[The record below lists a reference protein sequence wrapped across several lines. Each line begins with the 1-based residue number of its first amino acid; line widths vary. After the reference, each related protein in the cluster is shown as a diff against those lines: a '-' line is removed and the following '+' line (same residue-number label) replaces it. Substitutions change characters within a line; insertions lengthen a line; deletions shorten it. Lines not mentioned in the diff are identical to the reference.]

1 MHCKRT
7 FSALL
12 ALVLALT
19 AAISIPVQTAAADAT
34 RLPNSAIAFGD
45 DIIYDKFDALPMP
58 NKGGFYY
65 ANAGAV
71 WFCNPSAGTTRKV
84 HAFTGNSAMACTY
97 ADTDTHKFYLL
108 YTANSTGY
116 LGTFDAATEQVTTKK
131 IDDFLPSGCNPR
143 SVGVDSQGR
152 YYFSVQI
159 YGDGDYMYLFD
170 ANFKQ
175 LDRYKSEDPMYDF
188 CGFDKTNGNF
198 YFTAYAS
205 VRSGFGSI
213 VYRTLR
219 CGRVVN
225 NALSVNSAVLDTL
238 YRTYLT
244 DHYGNGTILANGD
257 LAWTSTYNHTVS
269 VLNSAAFDATQKK
282 TDAQRGSL
290 SRYGY
295 EAEDYEDPDQVNTGQ
310 SVGTR
315 VVYNA
320 ATADYLI
327 YMNQNTITEYSSDMK
342 PLASY
347 KTQHP
352 VFAMYNYGDR
362 VLVIEKDADSN
373 YYVQLLDWR
382 APTTVTLSATHAKI
396 AVGSSRALSV
406 SDDAGIGYTYTW
418 TSSNTTVASVTKSG
432 RVFGNL
438 AGTATITA
446 KAPNGKSASCQITVY
461 ADKEET
467 AGEEQNW
474 SGAASNNISANNYS
488 RWSAVQSSYLT
499 ENSDHTLS
507 RIEHTKSGVR
517 IETYS
522 ADGKALQSTKTL
534 ANELPLF
541 GGYFAG
547 ENNNYLVFGQT
558 NPTESN
564 SKEVVRVVKY
574 TKDWNRVSDC
584 KISGC
589 NTTTPFIY
597 SNSRMLELEGKL
609 YIYTGH
615 EMYADED
622 GLHHQANLLLTV
634 NESTMQL
641 TDAAYN
647 VSNLST
653 GYVSHSFNQFIA
665 TDGSAIYRVDHSES
679 NNMTIGGAL
688 LSVNGIALSKY
699 NKADKSTA
707 VKVVAPV
714 EFDQNSNNY
723 TGAAIGGFAL
733 GSGSSLIAYTQDVS
747 TTSRVRNVKLS
758 VTDTDFSTT
767 KQIKLTNYG
776 SSSKVSCR
784 TPQLVKINEN
794 LFLLLWEEY
803 NSSTDKV
810 TTKTMTVTATGAT
823 VNSATVLPVRLSDCT
838 PILCSDGM
846 VKWYVTDNGAPRLYS
861 VNPYDPVNY
870 HLHSY
875 TAAITQP
882 ATCTE
887 PGVRTYTCS
896 CGDSYTRTIPAT
908 GHNWNDGTVTK
919 PATCTATG
927 QALYTCKTCG
937 DTRTAEVAKAA
948 HKYRWVT
955 KTRATATKDGAAVQ
969 TCTVCGSTG
978 AKRTINK
985 ASSITLSAA
994 TYTYNGKVKTP
1005 TVTVKNSKGT
1015 KLTANTHY
1023 RVTQPAGRKNVGRY
1037 SVKIQLTGDY
1047 TGTVY
1052 RYFNIAPKGTG
1063 IKSLTAGK
1071 KAVTVKLNLQKTQ
1084 TTGYQIQYGTAK
1096 NFKSA
1101 KTVNV
1106 SNKTSGKKLTKLSG
1120 GKRYYVRVRTYKVV
1134 KFGGKNYTIYSGW
1147 SSAKS
1152 VVTKK

>member
-1 MHCKRT
+1 MNCKRML
-7 FSALL
+7 SALL
-12 ALVLALT
+12 ALALT
-19 AAISIPVQTAAADAT
+19 LSAALSLPTQAAAAT
-34 RLPNSAIAFGD
+34 ATQLPNSAITFGD
-45 DIIYDKFDALPMP
+45 NISYDKFDVLPTP
-58 NKGGFYY
+58 DKSGFYY

-71 WFCNPSAGTTRKV
+71 WFCNPTAGTTRKV
-84 HAFTGNSAMACTY
+84 HTFADSAYVACTY
-97 ADTDTHKFYLL
+97 ADTDTQKFYTL
-108 YTANSTGY
+108 YTANNAVY
-116 LGTFDAATEQVTTKK
+116 LGSFDATTEQVTAKK
-131 IDDFLPSGCNPR
+131 ADDFLPTGCNPR

-159 YGDGDYMYLFD
+159 YGDGDYLYLFD

-213 VYRTLR
+213 IYRTMR

-225 NALSVNSAVLDTL
+225 NALSVNSAALDTL

-244 DHYGNGTILANGD
+244 DHYGSGAMLANGD

-269 VLNSAAFDATQKK
+269 VLNSAAFDATKSE
-282 TDAQRGSL
+282 TNALRGSL

-295 EAEDYEDPDQVNTGQ
+295 EAEDYEDLDQVDTGQ

-327 YMNQNTITEYSSDMK
+327 YMNHNTITEYNSAMK
-342 PLASY
+342 PMASY
-347 KTQHP
+347 KTEHP

-362 VLVIEKDADSN
+362 VLVIEKDTDSN

-382 APTTVTLSATHAKI
+382 APTTVTLSATDAQI
-396 AVGSSRALSV
+396 TAGSSQQLTV
-406 SDDAGIGYTYTW
+406 SDDASIDYIYTW
-418 TSSNTTVASVTKSG
+418 TSSNTAVASVTKSG
-432 RVFGNL
+432 CVFGNK
-438 AGTATITA
+438 AGSATITA
-446 KAPNGKSASCQITVY
+446 TAPNGKSAVCRITVH
-461 ADKEET
+461 ANKEET
-467 AGEEQNW
+467 AGREQSWN
-474 SGAASNNISANNYS
+474 GAASNNISANDYS
-488 RWSAVQSSYLT
+488 RWSAVQSSYLV
-499 ENSDHTLS
+499 ENSDRTLS
-507 RIEHTKSGVR
+507 RVEQTNNSVR

-522 ADGKALQSTKTL
+522 ADGKTLRSTKTI

-541 GGYFAG
+541 GGFFAG
-547 ENNNYLVFGQT
+547 ETNNYLVFGQT
-558 NPTESN
+558 NASESDT
-564 SKEVVRVVKY
+564 KEVVRVVKY
-574 TKDWNRVSDC
+574 TKDWSRVGDC
-584 KISGC
+584 KITGC
-589 NTTTPFIY
+589 NTTTPFAY

-622 GLHHQANLLLTV
+622 GVHHQANLLFTI

-641 TDAAYN
+641 TDAAYT

-665 TDGSAIYRVDHSES
+665 TDGSSIYRVDHAET
-679 NNMTIGGAL
+679 NNMTLGSAL
-688 LSVNGIALSKY
+688 LSVNGITLTKY
-699 NKADKSTA
+699 SKADKSTA
-707 VKVVAPV
+707 VEVAAPV
-714 EFDQNSNNY
+714 RFDQNSNNY

-733 GSGSSLIAYTQDVS
+733 GSGNSLIAYTQDVS
-747 TTSRVRNVKLS
+747 TTSRVRNVKLN
-758 VTDTDFSTT
+758 VTDTDLTAT
-767 KQIKLTNYG
+767 KQVKLTNYT
-776 SSSKVSCR
+776 SSSKVTCR

-810 TTKTMTVTATGAT
+810 TAKAMTVTADGAT
-823 VNSATVLPVRLSDCT
+823 VTAATVLPVRLSDCT

-846 VKWYVTDNGAPRLYS
+846 VKWYVTDNGAPQLYS
-861 VNPYDPVNY
+861 VNPYVPTNY
-870 HLHSY
+870 HQHSY
-875 TAAITQP
+875 AAAITQP

-887 PGVRTYTCS
+887 PGVRTYTCA

-908 GHNWNDGTVTK
+908 GHSWDGGTVTT

-937 DTRTAEVAKAA
+937 ATRTAEMAKIA

-955 KTRATATKDGAAVQ
+955 KTRATASKDGAAVQ
-969 TCTVCGSTG
+969 TCSVCGATG
-978 AKRTINK
+978 TKRTINK
-985 ASSITLSAA
+985 ASSITLSAT

-1005 TVTVKNSKGT
+1005 TVTVKDSKGT

-1023 RVTQPAGRKNVGRY
+1023 RVNQPAGRKNVGRY

-1096 NFKSA
+1096 NFRSA

-1106 SNKTSGKKLTKLSG
+1106 SNKTASKKLTKLSG

-1134 KFGGKNYTIYSGW
+1134 KFGGKNYTVYSGW

>member
-1 MHCKRT
+1 MNCKRM
-7 FSALL
+7 FSVLL
-12 ALVLALT
+12 ALVLTLT
-19 AAISIPVQTAAADAT
+19 AALSVPVQAAAAQAT
-34 RLPNSAIAFGD
+34 RLPDNAIAFGD
-45 DIIYDKFDALPMP
+45 NITSDKFDALPMP
-58 NKGGFYY
+58 DKSGFYY

-71 WFCNPSAGTTRKV
+71 WFCNPTAGTTRKV
-84 HAFTGNSAMACTY
+84 HTFTNASAVTCTY
-97 ADTDTHKFYLL
+97 ADTDKQIFYLL
-108 YTANSTGY
+108 YTANNTSY
-116 LGTFDAATEQVTTKK
+116 LGSFNAATEQVTAKK
-131 IDDFLPSGCNPR
+131 IDDFLPSGCFPR
-143 SVGVDSQGR
+143 SVGIDSQGR

-159 YGDGDYMYLFD
+159 YGDGDYLYLFG

-225 NALSVNSAVLDTL
+225 NTLSVNPAALDTL

-244 DHYGNGTILANGD
+244 DHYGSGTMLANGD

-269 VLNSAAFDATQKK
+269 VLNSAAFDAMGKETN
-282 TDAQRGSL
+282 ALRGSL
-290 SRYGY
+290 ARYGY
-295 EAEDYEDPDQVNTGQ
+295 ESEDYEDPDQVNTGQ

-327 YMNQNTITEYSSDMK
+327 YMNNNTITEYSSAMK
-342 PLASY
+342 PQAGY
-347 KTQHP
+347 RTQYP
-352 VFAMYNYGDR
+352 VFAMYNYGSQ
-362 VLVIEKDADSN
+362 VLVIEKDTDSN
-373 YYVQLLDWR
+373 YYVQLLDWHG
-382 APTTVTLSATHAKI
+382 PTAVRLSAASAKI
-396 AVGSSRALSV
+396 AVGSSQALTV
-406 SDDAGIGYTYTW
+406 SDDASIDYTYTW
-418 TSSNTTVASVTKSG
+418 TSSNTAVASVAKSG
-432 RVFGNL
+432 RVFGNR

-446 KAPNGKSASCQITVY
+446 TAPNGKSASCQVTVY
-461 ADKEET
+461 TDKAQT
-467 AGEEQNW
+467 AGGEQSW
-474 SGAASNNISANNYS
+474 SGATSSNISANDYS

-499 ENSDHTLS
+499 ENSDNTLS
-507 RIEHTKSGVR
+507 RVESINNGVR

-522 ADGKALQSTKTL
+522 ADGKTLQSTKTI

-547 ENNNYLVFGQT
+547 KDNNYLVFGQT
-558 NPTESN
+558 NPAESN
-564 SKEVVRVVKY
+564 AKEVVRVVKY
-574 TKDWNRVSDC
+574 TKDWRRVSDC
-584 KISGC
+584 KITGC
-589 NTTTPFIY
+589 NTTTPFIC
-597 SNSRMLELEGKL
+597 SNLRMLELAGKL

-615 EMYADED
+615 EMYADEN
-622 GLHHQANLLLTV
+622 GTNHQANLLFTV

-641 TDAAYN
+641 TDSAYS

-653 GYVSHSFNQFIA
+653 GYVSHSFNQFLA
-665 TDGSAIYRVDHSES
+665 TDGNSIYRVDHSES
-679 NNMTIGGAL
+679 NNMTMNGAY
-688 LSVNGIALSKY
+688 LSVNGITLSKFD
-699 NKADKSTA
+699 KAGKCTA
-707 VKVVAPV
+707 VQVAIPV
-714 EFDQNSNNY
+714 QFDQNSNNY

-733 GSGSSLIAYTQDVS
+733 GSGYGLIAYTKDVS
-747 TTSRVRNVKLS
+747 KTCRVRNAKLS
-758 VTDTDFSTT
+758 VTDTNLAST
-767 KQIKLTNYG
+767 KEIALTHYG
-776 SSSKVSCR
+776 SSSKVTCR

-794 LFLLLWEEY
+794 LFLVLWEEY
-803 NSSTDKV
+803 NSSTDQV
-810 TTKTMTVTATGAT
+810 TTKSMTVTADGAT
-823 VNSATVLPVRLSDCT
+823 VTAAAVLPVRLSDCT

-861 VNPYDPVNY
+861 VNPYTPTNY
-870 HLHSY
+870 HVHSY

-887 PGVRTYTCS
+887 PGVRTYTCT
-896 CGDSYTRTIPAT
+896 CGDSYTRSIPAT
-908 GHNWNDGTVTK
+908 GHNWDNGRVTV

-927 QALYTCKTCG
+927 QTLYTCKTCSA
-937 DTRTAEVAKAA
+937 TRTAEIVKAA
-948 HKYRWVT
+948 HKYQWVT
-955 KTRATATKDGAAVQ
+955 KARATTTKDGAAAQ
-969 TCTVCGSTG
+969 TCTVCGATG
-978 AKRTINK
+978 AKRTIYK
-985 ASSITLSAA
+985 ASAITLSAA
-994 TYTYNGKVKTP
+994 TYTYDGKVKTP
-1005 TVTVKNSKGT
+1005 AVTVKNSKGT

-1052 RYFNIAPKGTG
+1052 RYFNIAPKGTNV
-1063 IKSLTAGK
+1063 KSLAAGK

-1106 SNKTSGKKLTKLSG
+1106 SNKTASKKLTKLSG